1 MKVLKIEWIDS
12 CASNMAWL
20 PLAEIDGEIEPIK
33 IVSFGVLVQ
42 ETEETITI
50 AQNYGIEPEQVG
62 SLMTIP
68 KGCIKRQ
75 SEIEDFKF
83 E

>member
-33 IVSFGVLVQ
+33 IVSYGVFVQ
-42 ETEETITI
+42 ETDDTITI

-75 SEIEDFKF
+75 TEIEDFKF

>member
-1 MKVLKIEWIDS
+1 
-12 CASNMAWL
+12 MAWL

>member
-12 CASNMAWL
+12 CASSMAWI
-20 PLAEIDGEIEPIK
+20 PLSELDGDIEPIK
-33 IVSFGVLVQ
+33 IVSYGVFVQ
-42 ETEETITI
+42 ETDDTITI
-50 AQNYGIEPEQVG
+50 AQNYGVEPEQVG

-75 SEIEDFKF
+75 TEIDDFNF